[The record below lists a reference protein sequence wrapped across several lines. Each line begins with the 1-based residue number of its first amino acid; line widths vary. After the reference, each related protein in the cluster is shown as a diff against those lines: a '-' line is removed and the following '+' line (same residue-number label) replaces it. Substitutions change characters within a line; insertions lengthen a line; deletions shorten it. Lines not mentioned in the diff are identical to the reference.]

1 MAEANLPGD
10 LPLAGLSSQSD
21 ESNREQ
27 ERRDL
32 PSTPAARLSRAGL
45 PSLFVTLQDI
55 SKGGCRILRKGRIE
69 LQNGEAVQ
77 LDLWAEDSDLRVLLP
92 AEICWVRDGEEDTQA
107 GLRFSVNNASLLRQI
122 ETYIQHFNTHL
133 ADNRPQP
140 VYRQPDE
147 VPPAAAA
154 GVRAE
159 GGAEPLPGD
168 ASSVVPVEDDRRR
181 DLAVRER
188 IDRIAAETGIAIEI
202 LQAWL
207 RSPEFES
214 TGSRPL
220 DPEVWGVVD
229 KFTALMACVE
239 LSPAQELEFCQRYRI
254 RPEQL
259 ERWRRM
265 FLQDRN
271 LPDALLTDNRD
282 LMRRHLR
289 DQQEIQRLRHELHI
303 REQAMANTSKLLELS
318 RGLCLLWGHS

>member
-140 VYRQPDE
+140 VVRQPDE
-147 VPPAAAA
+147 APPAPAVHQRAAI
-154 GVRAE
+154 
-159 GGAEPLPGD
+159 
-168 ASSVVPVEDDRRR
+168 ASEAS
-181 DLAVRER
+181 
-188 IDRIAAETGIAIEI
+188 IAAETGIPIEI